1 MRYLKGN
8 SMKFSRGL
16 AMCVILPIVFML
28 NAVLVKLFGGEMNSF
43 EVNLFFAFIFVW
55 VNDDE

>member
-1 MRYLKGN
+1 
-8 SMKFSRGL
+8 MKFSRGL

-43 EVNLFFAFIFVW
+43 EVNLFFTFIFVW